1 VPGSATAR
9 VPLLDGPHVLTTAA
23 AVTGAIGLGVAVIV
37 LAAPQPG
44 AARDDRSAEHMSVS
58 LVLL

>member
-23 AVTGAIGLGVAVIV
+23 AVIGLGVAVIV

-58 LVLL
+58 LVVL